1 MKVQLMLTCLCDAFY
16 GEVGIAAVKV
26 LRAAGCEV
34 VFPEAQTCCGQPPF
48 NAGDWKAARRIAEH
62 CLSVFDPAIPIV
74 SPSGSCT
81 AMVREGYHQ
90 LGVPSVLQCFE
101 VGEFL
106 VKFGISS
113 VEFGTRSSESAEC
126 EVRSAEE
133 FLGDGRDGREVGT
146 SAIQN
151 PKSEISD
158 EAALRPP
165 PSEAPKLQTP
175 NSKLLRVAFHRACHG
190 RGLGLTDEQE
200 RLVGALPHVEL
211 VSFGQPEQCCGFGGA
226 FAATHGK
233 LSSGIGKEKLR
244 NVVEAGAEVLVSG
257 DMGCLMHLNGLIQ
270 REGLPLRTLHYLQ
283 LLAEALPE

>member
-34 VFPEAQTCCGQPPF
+34 VFPESQTCCGQPPF
-48 NAGDWKAARRIAEH
+48 NAGDWKASRRIAEH

-90 LGVPSVLQCFE
+90 LNIHSEVQCFE
-101 VGEFL
+101 VGEFIVNQL
-106 VKFGISS
+106 GITA
-113 VEFGTRSSESAEC
+113 FQPKT
-126 EVRSAEE
+126 
-133 FLGDGRDGREVGT
+133 
-146 SAIQN
+146 QN
-151 PKSEISD
+151 PK
-158 EAALRPP
+158 
-165 PSEAPKLQTP
+165 PKT
-175 NSKLLRVAFHRACHG
+175 RVAFHRACHG

-200 RLVGALPHVEL
+200 RLVAALPHVEL

-270 REGLPLRTLHYLQ
+270 REGLPLRTMHYLQ